1 MRNSFQFMR
10 GMICVKI
17 LIPFLLTV
25 LFLNFINC
33 LAKNNCCD
41 QCLGHFLCLDCI
53 CKCGDGYIETNK
65 SCVRKQLHCIS
76 DSDCGSDGSGVC
88 NSNKCECNENHKWN
102 EEHKCSQNSSV
113 GHSVD
118 HFKNNTVLKEIFIE
132 SIEYVI
138 IIGIVLILVLMA
150 CIYRI
155 TLRVLKKNKK
165 STDIKMSRSH
175 VIKV

>member
-1 MRNSFQFMR
+1 
-10 GMICVKI
+10 MIFVKD
-17 LIPFLLTV
+17 LIPFLFIA

-41 QCLGHFLCLDCI
+41 QCLDHFLCLDCI
-53 CKCGDGYIETNK
+53 CKCGDGYFEANK

-88 NSNKCECNENHKWN
+88 NSNKCECNENHEWN
-102 EEHKCSQNSSV
+102 DEHKCSQNSSV
-113 GHSVD
+113 GYSAGHSVG
-118 HFKNNTVLKEIFIE
+118 HFENNTILKEIFIE

-155 TLRVLKKNKK
+155 IVSVLKKKK
-165 STDIKMSRSH
+165 SVGIEMSRSH